1 MLRDR
6 YDHFLCAGVD
16 RQAAIH
22 DYKLHIAEVRVIV
35 REVFRLHFH
44 RVEAFIGSL
53 RFRRPVEGEIIFR
66 VQLVGDVRY
75 RVAGHALLRP
85 VVRLRRAVLRD
96 RYNHFVTDGSDR
108 QRTRFI
114 RYRIIGRNSFAL
126 IRNRSFVNYIGL
138 RANIRN
144 GGFRSHAEGK
154 VRYLI
159 AIDQPIRGERTAGQ
173 RIAVIGLGSAIR
185 SEGQRHGIVNRSLVA
200 IHLDGNHSRDA
211 ILGLSLFKASQE
223 FRSRVHGH
231 IRTEG
236 SRSRGVLSH
245 LHRRPIQVV
254 MNGVRIFISRLVAR
268 VELDDLLRCVFNQ
281 VIDLLH
287 TVFRQGISSQA
298 GILIPAAPGIP
309 FFLRQRLQRR
319 ASGTLCLNKRLC
331 TRGFRR
337 KGIRLGLH
345 IGIYPGFL
353 AVFYL
358 VVLQCVF
365 GGQVDT
371 HGAIAQ
377 YIVKN
382 RAVPTFI
389 ATQIG
394 GNRVEYILV
403 RIHRDLQV
411 YHLALVKLEV
421 DLIRIYRTVLGT
433 THIMGLHGDDALP
446 NFIGIILIGIFRA
459 YDAIVE
465 YSPCKLALIVELDY
479 ISIRRNLS
487 INSQLCLVPLI
498 DVMVQ
503 SIGISRAA
511 NAIIS
516 IRQIALLQSIDQFII
531 DGRTH
536 IHSKRFFVFQFI
548 LELILSIQYL
558 DVVLHRIGSDL
569 LLPLG
574 IQGHVRFQNNL
585 LARCVRD
592 ARTIRLRIPS
602 GELIILPGHSV
613 VESNIVLVALH
624 TLMGSRRILSSVCV
638 VGDAYDYRRILPEVN
653 IQHVRTLI
661 RRHNSI
667 GLRRRP
673 LMRVQIAVAGK
684 ERILPERIGDLIM
697 LHVIVRV
704 EPVPGQRI
712 ILARTDQYSITLI
725 ACVDVD
731 LDPVQV
737 ICRNLPLGIQM
748 ICFCSALIV
757 HAYALASSKVRTCT
771 VRCRVPADEL
781 ISRAFRKPRR
791 LIAANGNYAVI
802 DELGFFLRGRC
813 RFGKVGMVGQFHSSR
828 LTTPL
833 SVQGNL
839 PSRIGIFRCNQ
850 QLIARL
856 VHIST
861 AIRSGIPT

>member
-16 RQAAIH
+16 RQAAVH
-22 DYKLHIAEVRVIV
+22 DYKLHIAEVLVVV

-44 RVEAFIGSL
+44 RVEAYFRSL
-53 RFRRPVEGEIIFR
+53 RFRRPVEGEIIFL

-96 RYNHFVTDGSDR
+96 RYDHFLSAGVDR
-108 QRTRFI
+108 QRARFI
-114 RYRIIGRNSFAL
+114 RYRIIGRNSSVL

-144 GGFRSHAEGK
+144 GGIRSHAEGK

-173 RIAVIGLGSAIR
+173 RSAVIGLGSAIR

-200 IHLDGNHSRDA
+200 IHLDGDLTRDSLC
-211 ILGLSLFKASQE
+211 LGVFKASQE

-281 VIDLLH
+281 VIDLLL

-298 GILIPAAPGIP
+298 DILIPAAPGIP

-319 ASGTLCLNKRLC
+319 ASGILCLNKRLC

-382 RAVPTFI
+382 RAVPTI
-389 ATQIG
+389 TATQIG

-421 DLIRIYRTVLGT
+421 DLIRLSRTVLGT

-446 NFIGIILIGIFRA
+446 NFIGIIRNGIFRA

-465 YSPCKLALIVELDY
+465 LSPCKLALIVEFNHVF
-479 ISIRRNLS
+479 IRRNHSRLS
-487 INSQLCLVPLI
+487 QNRFILLI
-498 DVMVQ
+498 DIMVH
-503 SIGISRAA
+503 SVVIIRTA
-511 NAIIS
+511 NTYIR
-516 IRQIALLQSIDQFII
+516 IRQIILFQRVDEFII

-536 IHSKRFFVFQFI
+536 IHSKRFFVCQFI

-574 IQGHVRFQNNL
+574 IQVVRF
-585 LARCVRD
+585 R
-592 ARTIRLRIPS
+592 
-602 GELIILPGHSV
+602 
-613 VESNIVLVALH
+613 
-624 TLMGSRRILSSVCV
+624 
-638 VGDAYDYRRILPEVN
+638 
-653 IQHVRTLI
+653 
-661 RRHNSI
+661 
-667 GLRRRP
+667 
-673 LMRVQIAVAGK
+673 
-684 ERILPERIGDLIM
+684 
-697 LHVIVRV
+697 
-704 EPVPGQRI
+704 
-712 ILARTDQYSITLI
+712 
-725 ACVDVD
+725 
-731 LDPVQV
+731 
-737 ICRNLPLGIQM
+737 
-748 ICFCSALIV
+748 SALVV
-757 HAYALASSKVRTCT
+757 HAHVLASSKGRTCA
-771 VRCRVPADEL
+771 VRCRVPAGEL
-781 ISRAFRKPRR
+781 IARAFRKPRR

-802 DELGFFLRGRC
+802 DELGFFLRGSC

-833 SVQGNL
+833 SVQSDNIAL
-839 PSRIGIFRCNQ
+839 VGIFSRNQ

-856 VHIST
+856 VHLAT
-861 AIRSGIPT
+861 AIRSGIPA

>member
-16 RQAAIH
+16 RQAAVH
-22 DYKLHIAEVRVIV
+22 DYKLHIAEVLVVV

-44 RVEAFIGSL
+44 RVEAYFRSL

-75 RVAGHALLRP
+75 RVPGHALLRP

-96 RYNHFVTDGSDR
+96 RYDYFLCAGVDR

-114 RYRIIGRNSFAL
+114 RYRIIGRNSSVL

-144 GGFRSHAEGK
+144 GGLRSHAEGK

-200 IHLDGNHSRDA
+200 IHLDGDLTRDSLC
-211 ILGLSLFKASQE
+211 LGIFKASQE

-298 GILIPAAPGIP
+298 SILIPAAPGIP

-319 ASGTLCLNKRLC
+319 ASGILCLNKRLC

-337 KGIRLGLH
+337 KGIRVGLH

-382 RAVPTFI
+382 RAVPTI
-389 ATQIG
+389 TATQIG

-411 YHLALVKLEV
+411 YHLALVKHEV
-421 DLIRIYRTVLGT
+421 DLIRLSRTVLGT

-446 NFIGIILIGIFRA
+446 NFIGIIPIGIFRA

-465 YSPCKLALIVELDY
+465 RSPCKLALIVEPDY

-516 IRQIALLQSIDQFII
+516 ILQIALLQSIDQFII

-536 IHSKRFFVFQFI
+536 IHSTRFFVCQFI

-574 IQGHVRFQNNL
+574 IQVVRF
-585 LARCVRD
+585 R
-592 ARTIRLRIPS
+592 
-602 GELIILPGHSV
+602 
-613 VESNIVLVALH
+613 
-624 TLMGSRRILSSVCV
+624 
-638 VGDAYDYRRILPEVN
+638 
-653 IQHVRTLI
+653 
-661 RRHNSI
+661 
-667 GLRRRP
+667 
-673 LMRVQIAVAGK
+673 
-684 ERILPERIGDLIM
+684 
-697 LHVIVRV
+697 
-704 EPVPGQRI
+704 
-712 ILARTDQYSITLI
+712 
-725 ACVDVD
+725 
-731 LDPVQV
+731 
-737 ICRNLPLGIQM
+737 
-748 ICFCSALIV
+748 SALVV
-757 HAYALASSKVRTCT
+757 HAHVLASSKGRTCT
-771 VRCRVPADEL
+771 VRCRVPAGEL

-791 LIAANGNYAVI
+791 PIAANDNYAVI
-802 DELGFFLRGRC
+802 DELGFLLRGRC
-813 RFGKVGMVGQFHSSR
+813 RFGKVGMVGQFHCSR